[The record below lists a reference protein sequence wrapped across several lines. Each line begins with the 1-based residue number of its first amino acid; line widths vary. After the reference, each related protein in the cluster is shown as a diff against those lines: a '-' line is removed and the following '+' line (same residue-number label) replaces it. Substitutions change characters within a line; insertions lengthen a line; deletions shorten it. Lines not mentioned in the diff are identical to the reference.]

1 MKVLFIYPNIDC
13 PPGINHGLAAMSG
26 VLKQRGHDV
35 GLIHVCDNLWELP
48 TTEEVLDRIEAFQPG
63 IVGFSVMSQQY
74 DWCRAVSRA
83 LRERR
88 PDLPQAIGGVHCT
101 MVPDD
106 VTSDAEF
113 DWVFVGECDQSFA
126 DLVDRL
132 AAGGDR
138 FSVPGSRIP
147 ARFSPNGAP
156 IVNHVGPFPEL
167 ATAAPTDYEL
177 FDIDHVVR
185 TKSGWMGLIT
195 SRGCPYKCTY
205 CFNKEIVDL
214 YKDEGGATSMRDY
227 LRAYPVDRM
236 IEEIAQLKRDHPHIS
251 TLIIDDD
258 LFTLNKRYVHEFT
271 AAYKRSGI
279 DLPYVVNAHVQ
290 CFDDAMARALKE
302 SGCIITKFGLESG
315 SQRIRKEVLWRYM
328 TNTQI
333 ETMTR
338 TAHRHG
344 LHTSAFIMFGLPHES
359 KEEIYETLRLCAKV
373 KMGRFRW
380 AIFYP
385 FPGTAGY
392 TIAKNADVI
401 DWDKWAGMGNY
412 FDASCLKFGSEHDL
426 FLEKLGV
433 LCPWYVNAL
442 TDWPCARTYVDLVHE
457 VEAMDR
463 KTFRARRT
471 ELIQRDRELSEELMR
486 LDIPHY
492 SIRYAHVMGVRS
504 DYVKWERRLE
514 QSTREEQAVVYT
526 LD

>member
-1 MKVLFIYPNIDC
+1 MRVLFLYPNIDC

-26 VLKQRGHDV
+26 VLKARGHDV
-35 GLIHVCDNLWELP
+35 SLIHVCDNLWDLP
-48 TTEEVLDRIEAFQPG
+48 TTEQVLDQIDEYKPD
-63 IVGFSVMSQQY
+63 IVGFSAMSQQY
-74 DWCRAVSRA
+74 EWCRVVSRA
-83 LRERR
+83 LRERH

-101 MVPDD
+101 MVPDE
-106 VTSDAEF
+106 VTNDALFE
-113 DWVFVGECDQSFA
+113 WVFVGECDESFA
-126 DLVDRL
+126 LLVDRL
-132 AAGGDR
+132 RDGGDL
-138 FSVPGSRIP
+138 SDVPGTRIH
-147 ARFSPNGAP
+147 AKFSPTGEA
-156 IVNHVGPFPEL
+156 IVNHVGAFPDL
-167 ATAAPTDYEL
+167 TALPPTDYEL
-177 FDIDHVVR
+177 FDIDHIVS
-185 TKSGWMGLIT
+185 TKNGWMGLIT

-214 YKDEGGATSMRDY
+214 YKDEGGARSMRDY
-227 LRAYPVDRM
+227 LRTYPVERM
-236 IEEIAQLKRDHPHIS
+236 VEEIATLKRDHPKIS

-258 LFTLNKRYVHEFT
+258 LFTLNKPYVHAFT
-271 AAYKRSGI
+271 AAYRERGI
-279 DLPYVVNAHVQ
+279 GLPYVVNAHVQ
-290 CFDDAMARALKE
+290 CFDDAMAAALKE

-315 SQRIRKEVLWRYM
+315 SQRVRKEVLWRFM
-328 TNTQI
+328 TNRQI
-333 ETMTR
+333 EDMTR
-338 TAHRHG
+338 TAHRQG

-359 KEEIYETLRLCAKV
+359 REEIYETLRLCADV

-392 TIAKNADVI
+392 TISKDADLI
-401 DWDKWAGMGNY
+401 DWDKWENMGNY
-412 FDASCLKFGSEHDL
+412 FDASCLKFGAEHDL

-442 TDWPCARTYVDLVHE
+442 TDWPSARTYTELVQE

-463 KTFRARRT
+463 ATFRKQRAS
-471 ELIQRDRELSEELMR
+471 LIQRDRELSEQLMK

-514 QSTREEQAVVYT
+514 RSTREEQAVAYT